1 MRHDVDRDLVYKT
14 VKEVVI
20 VKSSKLIIGCV
31 AALALG
37 AGAAVA
43 QENAEDAAI
52 AKRLAPVGE
61 LCLQGEDCG
70 SAAAAPAV
78 ASSSSGGS
86 ADGQAIYNSVCMVC
100 HDAGVAGAPIHGDE
114 AAWADR
120 VTKGF
125 DTLLDHSVN
134 GFNAMPARGGNPN
147 LSDEEMLAATKY
159 MLEPVMDVPADEAP
173 AADDASEDAAADE
186 AAADD
191 DAATAEGEEQV
202 AATDSS
208 GNTDTAQQDKAQQD
222 EAQQEAAQDSSET
235 AAATEVAAAEEPVGA
250 DLPGAS
256 KITVC
261 VACHGQDGHGT
272 APIYP
277 NLAGQNATYLESSM
291 KAYRAGERA
300 GGMSSVMTPM
310 AASLSDEDIV
320 DIAEYYSQQPR

>member
-1 MRHDVDRDLVYKT
+1 MRHDVDRDPVYKT

-31 AALALG
+31 AALGLG
-37 AGAAVA
+37 AGVA
-43 QENAEDAAI
+43 MAEQDANEAAI

-70 SAAAAPAV
+70 SASAPAV

-86 ADGQAIYNSVCMVC
+86 ADGEAIYNSVCMAC
-100 HDAGVAGAPIHGDE
+100 HDTGAAGAPIHGDE

-125 DTLLDHSVN
+125 DTLLDHSTN

-147 LSDEEMLAATKY
+147 ITDEEMLAVTKY

-173 AADDASEDAAADE
+173 AEDTADDAAADE
-186 AAADD
+186 TTSSDDAASTEDEASAEEEQTAADD
-191 DAATAEGEEQV
+191 SSDASAAQDEAADSAQDDATEA
-202 AATDSS
+202 AATDS
-208 GNTDTAQQDKAQQD
+208 K
-222 EAQQEAAQDSSET
+222 QEE
-235 AAATEVAAAEEPVGA
+235 ATEVAGA

-261 VACHGQDGHGT
+261 VACHGKDGHGT
-272 APIYP
+272 SPTYP

-291 KAYRAGERA
+291 KAYRAGERE
-300 GGMSSVMTPM
+300 GGMSAVMTPM
-310 AASLSDEDIV
+310 AANLSDEDIV

>member
-1 MRHDVDRDLVYKT
+1 M
-14 VKEVVI
+14 
-20 VKSSKLIIGCV
+20 KSSKLIIGCV
-31 AALALG
+31 AALGLG
-37 AGAAVA
+37 AGTAIA
-43 QENAEDAAI
+43 QEDADDAAI

-70 SAAAAPAV
+70 SASAPAV

-86 ADGQAIYNSVCMVC
+86 ADGEAIYNSVCMVC

-125 DTLLDHSVN
+125 DTLLDHSTN

-173 AADDASEDAAADE
+173 AEEAPTTDDASADETASNDDAASSEDE
-186 AAADD
+186 AASEEKT
-191 DAATAEGEEQV
+191 AANN
-202 AATDSS
+202 SS
-208 GNTDTAQQDKAQQD
+208 D
-222 EAQQEAAQDSSET
+222 ESAAQDESADSEQEEV
-235 AAATEVAAAEEPVGA
+235 TEVAGA
-250 DLPGAS
+250 DLPGAG

-261 VACHGQDGHGT
+261 VTCHGKDGHGT
-272 APIYP
+272 SPIYP
-277 NLAGQNATYLESSM
+277 NLAGQNATYLESAM
-291 KAYRAGERA
+291 KAYRAGERE
-300 GGMSSVMTPM
+300 GGMSAVMTPM
-310 AASLSDEDIV
+310 AAALSDEDIV

>member
-1 MRHDVDRDLVYKT
+1 MRHDVDRDPVYKT

-31 AALALG
+31 AALGLG
-37 AGAAVA
+37 AGVA
-43 QENAEDAAI
+43 MAEQDANEAAI

-70 SAAAAPAV
+70 SASAPAV

-86 ADGQAIYNSVCMVC
+86 ADGEAIYNSVCMAC
-100 HDAGVAGAPIHGDE
+100 HDTGAAGAPIHGDE

-125 DTLLDHSVN
+125 DTLLDHSTN

-147 LSDEEMLAATKY
+147 ITDEEMLAVTKY

-173 AADDASEDAAADE
+173 AEDTADDAAADE
-186 AAADD
+186 TASSDDAASTEDEASAEEEQTAADD
-191 DAATAEGEEQV
+191 SSDASAAQDKAADSAQDDATEA
-202 AATDSS
+202 AATDSKQ
-208 GNTDTAQQDKAQQD
+208 A
-222 EAQQEAAQDSSET
+222 E
-235 AAATEVAAAEEPVGA
+235 ATEVAGA

-261 VACHGQDGHGT
+261 IACHGKDGHGT
-272 APIYP
+272 SPTYP

-291 KAYRAGERA
+291 KAYRAGERE
-300 GGMSSVMTPM
+300 GGMSAVMTPM
-310 AASLSDEDIV
+310 AANLSDEDIV

>member
-31 AALALG
+31 AALGLG
-37 AGAAVA
+37 AGAAIA

-70 SAAAAPAV
+70 SASAAPAV

-86 ADGQAIYNSVCMVC
+86 VDGQAIYNSVCMVC

-173 AADDASEDAAADE
+173 AAGDASEDASADE
-186 AAADD
+186 AAAGD
-191 DAATAEGEEQV
+191 DAATAEGEAQV

-208 GNTDTAQQDKAQQD
+208 SDADTAQQD
-222 EAQQEAAQDSSET
+222 EAQQEAAQDSTET
-235 AAATEVAAAEEPVGA
+235 AAATEVAAAEGPAGA

-261 VACHGQDGHGT
+261 VTCHGKDGHGT

-300 GGMSSVMTPM
+300 GGMSAVMTPM
-310 AASLSDEDIV
+310 AAGLSDEDIV
-320 DIAEYYSQQPR
+320 DISEYYSQQPR